1 MRRLTTLLLGGGLA
15 LSALAC
21 GISLAAN
28 TPGASSRPTL
38 VPTLPAAFDFGSAPE
53 VSPIENAD
61 LVGLYRAVNPG
72 VVSIIIFQD
81 MGSPGQSPFPSG
93 QGSGFVIDKQGH
105 IVTNNHVVEN
115 ADEIEV
121 DFPSGMKAWAS
132 LVGTDIDSDLAVLN
146 IDVAEEDLVPL
157 PLGDSDQVQV
167 GEFVVAIGN
176 PFGLSSTLTV
186 GIVSAIGRTMQ
197 SQHTAPTGG
206 TFTAGDIIQTDAAIN
221 PGNSGGPLINVRG
234 EVIGV
239 NNAIRTDAFTAE
251 GSAANSGVGFAVPV
265 NIVRR
270 VVPSL
275 IAIGR
280 YDYPYIGI
288 SSLGEEGLTLPVIET
303 LRLPPDATGAY
314 VSCVTAAGPAE
325 KAGIQGS
332 QSCEQPGLSPGGDLV
347 IAIDGTQVRAFSDL
361 LSYLVNHTSVGQTV
375 TLTVVRG
382 GDTLDIPVTLEAR
395 P

>member
-1 MRRLTTLLLGGGLA
+1 MRRLTALLLGGGLVF
-15 LSALAC
+15 STIAC
-21 GISLAAN
+21 GISLTSS
-28 TPGASSRPTL
+28 TPAPDRPVTV
-38 VPTLPAAFDFGSAPE
+38 VPTLPAAFDFPSPPD

-61 LVGLYRAVNPG
+61 LVELYRAVNPG
-72 VVSIIIFQD
+72 VVSILVFQD
-81 MGSPGQSPFPSG
+81 LGSAGQSPTPVG
-93 QGSGFVIDKQGH
+93 QGSGFVIDRQGH

-121 DFPSGMKAWAS
+121 DFPSGMKAWAT
-132 LVGTDIDSDLAVLN
+132 LIGADIDSDLAVLN
-146 IDVAEEDLVPL
+146 VDVPEDSLVPL
-157 PLGDSDQVQV
+157 ALGDSDQVQV

-176 PFGLSSTLTV
+176 PFGLNSTLTV

-239 NNAIRTDAFTAE
+239 NNAIRTDSFTAA
-251 GSAANSGVGFAVPV
+251 GNASNSGVGFAIPV

-275 IAIGR
+275 IATGEYI
-280 YDYPYIGI
+280 YPYIGI
-288 SSLGEEGLTLPVIET
+288 SSLGEQGLTLPVIEA
-303 LRLPPDATGAY
+303 LGLPQDATGAY
-314 VSCVTAAGPAE
+314 VSCVTPNGPAE
-325 KAGIQGS
+325 EAGVRGAR
-332 QSCEQPGLSPGGDLV
+332 SCDQLGLSPGGDLV
-347 IAIDGTQVRAFSDL
+347 VAIDGTQVRAFSDL
-361 LSYLVNHTSVGQTV
+361 LSYLVNRTSVGQTV
-375 TLTVVRG
+375 TLTVLR
-382 GDTLDIPVTLEAR
+382 DSQRLDIPVTLEAR